1 MILSLCLPVILVL
14 VLVKDLYDPVI
25 MFTCRIRFRPRQGP
39 VWFCPYVYLSYSFS
53 SSSRICMVLSL
64 CLPVI
69 FILVLVKD
77 LNDPVLVFTC
87 HIGSRPRQGP
97 V

>member
-1 MILSLCLPVILVL
+1 MILSLCLPVIFVL
-14 VLVKDLYDPVI
+14 VFVKDLYNPVL
-25 MFTCRIRFRPRQGP
+25 MF
-39 VWFCPYVYLSYSFS
+39 YLSYSFS
-53 SSSRICMVLSL
+53 SSSRTCMILSL

-77 LNDPVLVFTC
+77 LYDPALCLPVIFILVLVKDLYDPVLMYTC
-87 HIGSRPRQGP
+87 HIHSRPRQGP